1 MACVCLWLLGL
12 LPSAAAVRTHQDTVH
27 ALDVTDSSDAIASDE
42 ASLDL
47 QRRMALN
54 ATGLERFVQNVTI
67 HQEEPKMMEEV
78 PTAWKDRLK
87 IVKELGHGAFGRI
100 YKLAVTCDGTK
111 DRFVSLKFS
120 EKEPSAYREVR
131 ALRRM
136 KGAKCVLSTVG
147 VPDYVE
153 TSDAMYTLTPFMNS
167 GDFHDLW
174 TKCVKTKGCQ
184 CSKEGIARTC
194 WDKVGGPYSNAY
206 VLALFYQAVL
216 GVQNIH
222 GKGLVHQDIKPE
234 NIMLNCIEDQ
244 CSARVIDLGVAR
256 EFGALKPAGT
266 PGYLPPEVMKILQG
280 LSTDTSGVC
289 QPENDVF
296 ALGVVL
302 YTFLYG
308 KQPPFFSDG
317 KNADYD
323 PTNDAVIPQSDHP
336 EQSELDRLVISMLT
350 NDYKKRIGT
359 PEILQHLMAG
369 VLTLGDDVT
378 PEVIEMFSLKHVES
392 GDEDLPQCL
401 WDWTP
406 PRHDLADGPVH
417 RDDCLEYSSEK
428 MKGPIKGMK
437 ICQCPVLRQGKHTV
451 GPWIKPAR

>member
-1 MACVCLWLLGL
+1 MV
-12 LPSAAAVRTHQDTVH
+12 
-27 ALDVTDSSDAIASDE
+27 IAQYSGTLFNQEND
-42 ASLDL
+42 
-47 QRRMALN
+47 R
-54 ATGLERFVQNVTI
+54 LE
-67 HQEEPKMMEEV
+67 
-78 PTAWKDRLK
+78 DRLK

-111 DRFVSLKFS
+111 EHFVSLKFA

-147 VPDYVE
+147 TPDYVE
-153 TSDAMYTLTPFMNS
+153 TSDAVYVLTPFMNS

-174 TKCVKTKGCQ
+174 AKCVETKGCR
-184 CSKEGIARTC
+184 CSKGGIARTC
-194 WDKVGGPYSNAY
+194 WDKIGGPYSNAY

-244 CSARVIDLGVAR
+244 CSARVIDLGVAA

-266 PGYLPPEVMKILQG
+266 PGYLPPEVMKIIQG

-296 ALGVVL
+296 SLGVVL

-308 KQPPFFSDG
+308 KRPPFFSDG
-317 KNADYD
+317 KTADYD
-323 PTNDAVIPQSDHP
+323 PTKDAVIPQPDHP
-336 EQSELDRLVISMLT
+336 EQSELDRLVISMLA

-359 PEILQHLMAG
+359 PEILQQLMAG
-369 VLTLGDDVT
+369 LLTMRNDVT
-378 PEVIEMFSLKHVES
+378 PEVIEMFNLKHVES
-392 GDEDLPQCL
+392 SDGDLPQCL

-406 PRHDLADGPVH
+406 PHHDLADGPVH
-417 RDDCLEYSSEK
+417 RNDCLEYSSEK
-428 MKGPIKGMK
+428 MKGPDEGMK
-437 ICQCPVLRQGKHTV
+437 ICQCPVLRKGKRTV
-451 GPWIKPAR
+451 GYFSAPECL